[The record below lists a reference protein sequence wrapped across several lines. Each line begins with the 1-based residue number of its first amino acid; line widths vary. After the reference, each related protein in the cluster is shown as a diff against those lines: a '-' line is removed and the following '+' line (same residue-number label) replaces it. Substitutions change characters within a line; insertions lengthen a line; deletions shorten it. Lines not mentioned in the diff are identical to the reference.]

1 MEPDLTKK
9 HENADRK
16 GHEYSMNINSS
27 RNALLRSRNLRSA
40 RRSRAGK
47 IISSRTSGTGR
58 SSSSNT
64 TKRTTSASATLTK
77 TRQLA
82 KYESMEKSA
91 NGVQT
96 YVRNMLK
103 IGKMTY
109 TDDETGKKAQENDKN
124 NLIKNIK
131 NFVSDY
137 NDTYNNLTDLG
148 GAANTSFK
156 RALDGIVS
164 ANQTALKEIGIT
176 VSNSGELSIDEKT
189 LESADFNKIKE
200 LFAKENGFA
209 DKIGARM
216 ESIESAAANSLTTLS
231 KLYGATSTYNKY
243 GTSNSYFNGYNNYNS
258 GYSYYNYGNYGS
270 NSGWSF

>member
-1 MEPDLTKK
+1 
-9 HENADRK
+9 
-16 GHEYSMNINSS
+16 MNINSS

-47 IISSRTSGTGR
+47 VISSRTTR
-58 SSSSNT
+58 TNSSSSTNT
-64 TKRTTSASATLTK
+64 TKRTTSASASLTQ

-82 KYESMEKSA
+82 KYEQVEQSA
-91 NGVQT
+91 NNVQT
-96 YVRNMLK
+96 YVKNMLK

-109 TDDETGKKAQENDKN
+109 TDDETGKKAQENDKS

-131 NFVSDY
+131 NFVEDY
-137 NDTYNNLTDLG
+137 NDVYNNLADIG
-148 GAANTSFK
+148 GAANAAFRKAFDS
-156 RALDGIVS
+156 IVS
-164 ANQTALKEIGIT
+164 TNKTALKEIGIT
-176 VSNSGELSIDEKT
+176 VSSSGELVIDEET
-189 LESADFNKIKE
+189 LEAADFDKVKA

-209 DKIGARM
+209 DKIGAKM
-216 ESIESAAANSLTTLS
+216 ESVESAAANSLTTLS

-243 GTSNSYFNGYNNYNS
+243 GMSNSYFNGYNNYSS